1 MKEIVDFLR
10 RLHDRNERAWFEAH
24 RTEWLHLQ
32 ERFHAFAG
40 GLIEG
45 IASFDPSVAGLT
57 VRDCTYRIYRDVRFS
72 RDKSPYKTWQ
82 GIFVAPH
89 GKKAGYAGYY
99 FHLEGTPGEGPQGGH
114 LLFAGLHLPHPT
126 VLRSVREEI
135 LDNGAEF
142 AANVRRAKGFALDE
156 SHKLRR
162 TPAGFPSDTP
172 YDALLRLKEVALCR
186 SFDDAFLAGDDL
198 LERTLAEF
206 RKTAPFVQ
214 QLNRAVQ
221 YAYEEMM

>member
-1 MKEIVDFLR
+1 M
-10 RLHDRNERAWFEAH
+10 
-24 RTEWLHLQ
+24 
-32 ERFHAFAG
+32 
-40 GLIEG
+40 
-45 IASFDPSVAGLT
+45 
-57 VRDCTYRIYRDVRFS
+57 
-72 RDKSPYKTWQ
+72 
-82 GIFVAPH
+82 
-89 GKKAGYAGYY
+89 
-99 FHLEGTPGEGPQGGH
+99 
-114 LLFAGLHLPHPT
+114 
-126 VLRSVREEI
+126 LRSVREEI

-156 SHKLRR
+156 SHMLRR